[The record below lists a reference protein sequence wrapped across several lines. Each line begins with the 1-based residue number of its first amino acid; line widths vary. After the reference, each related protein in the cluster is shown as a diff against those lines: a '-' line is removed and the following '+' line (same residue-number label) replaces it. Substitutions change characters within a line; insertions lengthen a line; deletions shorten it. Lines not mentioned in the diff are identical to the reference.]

1 MTDSTATNPNRGD
14 SSTWP
19 RGVLFAALL
28 AGNVSLAL
36 GAWLVRLTDTGPV
49 SAAFWRLFLV
59 LPVFALIAHG
69 AGQRLGGIA
78 RRPMVLVAFGA
89 VAFALDLALW
99 HVGIGYTRLGNATL
113 FGNAGSIVLMVWG
126 FIVARA
132 LPQRFESIAILFSL
146 TGAGILMGRSLEIS
160 QATLVGDL
168 LSLGA
173 GLLYAVYIVALQDAR
188 REVGSWSMLF
198 WVSVYACPV
207 LLAMGIMLG
216 EPVLPTNWT
225 PVVALA
231 ITSQL
236 VGQGLVVFSLRHF
249 SPLVIGLALLTQPA
263 VAALTGYLAFGEVL
277 MPLDIFGMAL
287 LGAALVV
294 ARAKRG

>member
-1 MTDSTATNPNRGD
+1 M
-14 SSTWP
+14 
-19 RGVLFAALL
+19 LFAALL